1 MDSDKILET
10 LAELSNA
17 LDKMGLMLTIIKKP
31 KYKRDYVLYC
41 SPETI
46 LRKAAQE
53 MIPLAKYY
61 GAINLKERREALGIS
76 RRQMAIQLGYDHN
89 IVTRLENDN
98 YPHNRK
104 YLLRLSEYFNCPVS
118 DFLVDEDER
127 ESERERERGGE
138 RG

>member
-1 MDSDKILET
+1 MNSKEILDT
-10 LAELSNA
+10 LAELNNA
-17 LDKMGLMLTIIKKP
+17 LDEIGLMIAIIKKP
-31 KYKRDYVLYC
+31 RYKREFVLYS

-46 LRKAAQE
+46 IRKAIE
-53 MIPLAKYY
+53 STIPLAKFY
-61 GAINLKERREALGIS
+61 GPINLKERREALGIS

-104 YLLRLSEYFNCPVS
+104 YLLRLSEYFKCPVS
-118 DFLVDEDER
+118 DFLVDEGER